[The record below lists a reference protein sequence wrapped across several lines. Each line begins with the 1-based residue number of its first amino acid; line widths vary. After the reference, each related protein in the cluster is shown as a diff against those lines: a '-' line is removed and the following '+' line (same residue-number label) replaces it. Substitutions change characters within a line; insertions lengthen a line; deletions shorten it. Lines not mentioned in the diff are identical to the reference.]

1 MIGALKPNKPV
12 RQTRPDNCVDCG
24 VRLMTRRPYIK
35 PPEGYEWHQGHGRCG
50 TCYERERYRA
60 AAPSR
65 CTDCGRLFRSRHEP
79 AADHPGTIL
88 HVGRGL
94 CKNDYE
100 TRRKNGTLPP
110 RIDGDARVSTL
121 LPQVDHDAVA
131 RKTEHD
137 RRELV
142 AYILA
147 RRARGWP
154 ADGTLPAIEGL

>member
-12 RQTRPDNCVDCG
+12 RKTRPDNCVDCG

-35 PPEGYEWHQGHGRCG
+35 PPAGYEWHQGHGKCG
-50 TCYERERYRA
+50 TCYERVRA
-60 AAPSR
+60 RATSPSR
-65 CTDCGRLFRSRHEP
+65 CIDCGRQFRSRHESS
-79 AADHPGTIL
+79 AKRPGTIL

-100 TRRKNGTLPP
+100 TRQKNGTLPP
-110 RIDGDARVSTL
+110 KADGGWASAPPPAVDPESIAR
-121 LPQVDHDAVA
+121 Q
-131 RKTEHD
+131 TEHD